1 MSVKSMSVDPID
13 LARTMWPEIALQ
25 DNQQEI
31 ICRLMMDGKIT
42 CICKRGG
49 LYNLAEGLEPNG
61 MSPDI
66 EA

>member
-1 MSVKSMSVDPID
+1 MPVKSMSVDFTN
-13 LARTMWPEIALQ
+13 LARALWPEIALQ
-25 DNQQEI
+25 NNQQEI

-42 CICKRGG
+42 CTCKREGF
-49 LYNLAEGLEPNG
+49 YNLADGLEPSG